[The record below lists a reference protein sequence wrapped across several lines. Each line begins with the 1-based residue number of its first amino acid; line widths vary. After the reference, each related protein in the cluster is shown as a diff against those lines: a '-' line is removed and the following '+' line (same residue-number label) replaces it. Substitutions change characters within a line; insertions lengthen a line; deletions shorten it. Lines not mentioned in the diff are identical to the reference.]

1 MLHFVFLCYNGTII
15 EIGEMCVKRF
25 LGIMTMVIAGVLFL
39 APTKADAARIELK
52 CTDSE
57 QLQENQTFLKTCT
70 ISLTG
75 NTQAVDGFTGTITL
89 SEGLTLGTE
98 VIDGEGWIGQITGNT
113 ITFTPSTLG
122 SSVTAETIVFG
133 SFTVNVPADAKNCN
147 IRISPTNMPVPEV
160 TVEIEVEQQTQ
171 TGVALPMVVIG
182 CGVVV
187 AGVVYYLSK
196 KNTKLY
202 KI

>member
-1 MLHFVFLCYNGTII
+1 
-15 EIGEMCVKRF
+15 MCVKRF

-39 APTKADAARIELK
+39 APTKADAARITLD
-52 CTDSE
+52 CQGSE
-57 QLQENQTFLKTCT
+57 QLQENQTYLKTCT
-70 ISLTG
+70 IGLTG
-75 NTQAVDGFTGTITL
+75 NTGAVDGFTGTITL
-89 SEGLTLGTE
+89 SEGLTLGAN
-98 VIDGEGWIGQITGNT
+98 VNASEGWIGQITGNT
-113 ITFTPSTLG
+113 ITFTPTTLG
-122 SSVTAETIVFG
+122 SSVSTETIVFG
-133 SFTVNVPADAKNCN
+133 TFTVNVPADAKNCN
-147 IRISPTNMPVPEV
+147 IRVTPTNISAPEV